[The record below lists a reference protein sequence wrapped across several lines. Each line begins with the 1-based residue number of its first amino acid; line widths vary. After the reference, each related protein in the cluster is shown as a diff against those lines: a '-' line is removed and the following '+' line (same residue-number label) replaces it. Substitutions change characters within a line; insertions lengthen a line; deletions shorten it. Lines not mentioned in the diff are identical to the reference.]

1 MNQDEETHQ
10 IVDKLKFCGL
20 FKVYDKVNKEYRF
33 RAMYKG
39 EADSLREFI
48 PVVEDE
54 MLGIRLWDFCDKSIY
69 VDSVDTKMVET
80 LIQKNHIQM

>member
-1 MNQDEETHQ
+1 M
-10 IVDKLKFCGL
+10 DKLKFCGL

-39 EADSLREFI
+39 EADSLREF
-48 PVVEDE
+48 VLMEDDE
-54 MLGIRLWDFCDKSIY
+54 MLGIRLWNFCDKSIY

>member
-1 MNQDEETHQ
+1 M
-10 IVDKLKFCGL
+10 DKLKFCGL
-20 FKVYDKVNKEYRF
+20 FKVYDKENKEYRF

-39 EADSLREFI
+39 EADSLREFV
-48 PVVEDE
+48 PVEDDE
-54 MLGIRLWDFCDKSIY
+54 MLGIRLWNFCDKSIY